1 MAGTPLRRE
10 RLKQATAAADEVR
23 AELTAIRTQ
32 LIAKGL
38 NPEDFGMAAA
48 VEPPSLEAY
57 SELLPRQIL
66 RLAGEGKAIEE
77 IRVMLGFSL
86 AQESEWANQYVDMA
100 AALLRVRARE
110 EAFWQGQ
117 ARHLAASGDRAG
129 FQAVEALIARRFHTD
144 NSRGNAA
151 ALVHVY
157 IGKPLDKRG
166 SDDT

>member
-10 RLKQATAAADEVR
+10 RLKQATAVADEVR

-32 LIAKGL
+32 MIARGL
-38 NPEDFGMAAA
+38 NPEDYGMAAA
-48 VEPPSLEAY
+48 YEPPSLQAY
-57 SELLPRQIL
+57 SDLLPRQVL

-86 AQESEWANQYVDMA
+86 AQEVEWSNQYVDMA

-117 ARHLAASGDRAG
+117 ARQLAASGDRAG
-129 FQAVEALIARRFHTD
+129 FQAVEALIARRFHSD
-144 NSRGNAA
+144 NSRGDATQ
-151 ALVHVY
+151 LVHVY
-157 IGKPLDKRG
+157 IGKPLDKRT
-166 SDDT
+166 DDNG